1 MATAAHNLYGR
12 KNQSTFQRYARA
24 IILIAVVLALCIWG
38 VHALSG
44 RIRDL
49 TPDELREQMANAANA
64 SDAQTP
70 EKALEV
76 LPLEQVITQV
86 NRMSPEHRRE
96 LMRSDAARDY
106 LLRLKPEQRRH
117 FVEETLDR
125 GIQQQL
131 ERFHKMDK
139 EERKQFVAD
148 IRKRQQEARE
158 KMDQLPPEKKEE
170 LRKLANSENVAEA
183 LERASK
189 TFLSVTTSDERAEL
203 QPLYE
208 GALDNLKYAQ
218 ELK

>member
-12 KNQSTFQRYARA
+12 QNNSPLRRYVRA
-24 IILIAVVLALCIWG
+24 AVLIGLVLALCIWG
-38 VHALSG
+38 VRALSD

-49 TPDELREQMANAANA
+49 TPEELREQMSNAAKA
-64 SDAQTP
+64 SGDQMP
-70 EKALEV
+70 EKALEA
-76 LPLEQVITQV
+76 LPLERVITQI
-86 NRMSPEHRRE
+86 NRMSPEQRRE
-96 LMRSDAARDY
+96 VMRSDAARDY

-139 EERKQFVAD
+139 EERKQFIAD
-148 IRKRQQEARE
+148 VRKRQQEARE

-170 LRKLANSENVAEA
+170 LRKFANSENIAEVV
-183 LERASK
+183 ERASK

-208 GALDNLKYAQ
+208 GALDNLKHAQ